1 MDDAARRWRVAKD
14 GGKNAGAPLREG
26 RLLLSALRARI
37 GWGAGRGLT
46 LHHLWGEPH
55 EGSEAVG
62 RERVQRTLCPRPG
75 LLQGQ
80 EKVLER
86 LPQRLLLPPLTRK
99 LAHFLTLLQ
108 RG

>member
-1 MDDAARRWRVAKD
+1 MGKKTRVRLCGK
-14 GGKNAGAPLREG
+14 GGCCFR
-26 RLLLSALRARI
+26 LSAREL
-37 GWGAGRGLT
+37 GGVPGRGLT

>member
-1 MDDAARRWRVAKD
+1 M
-14 GGKNAGAPLREG
+14 
-26 RLLLSALRARI
+26 
-37 GWGAGRGLT
+37 
-46 LHHLWGEPH
+46 HHLWGEPH

-62 RERVQRTLCPRPG
+62 RERMQRTLCPRPG

>member
-1 MDDAARRWRVAKD
+1 MWKKKRGCASA
-14 GGKNAGAPLREG
+14 EG

-55 EGSEAVG
+55 EGSETVG
-62 RERVQRTLCPRPG
+62 RERVQRTLRPRPG